1 MKTFNFFVVEL
12 KKLINDTIKTDSGLE
27 LYIDTRFEMG
37 EFEYRINEG
46 PVVASPFKY
55 NTGVKPGDTL
65 YFHHL
70 VVMQGGQ
77 PLTGEDDH
85 YIVKYDPE
93 AINSQ
98 AIAFKCQDTGEI
110 KTLGGW
116 TLLEAVEEEEQ
127 FPSDL
132 IDMVELEEK
141 LYGKAQMEL
150 VAKHRMREVAT
161 WSKLKKEFDDG
172 NFDKEDVNTHQ
183 ANSYMLRLQ
192 HQKNTITPGT
202 SQPEVFNVMGQLN
215 TLERVI
221 RDKELQAPKNKK
233 RLK

>member
-12 KKLINDTIKTDSGLE
+12 KKLINDTVKTDSGLE

-37 EFEYRINEG
+37 EFEYRVNEG

-55 NTGVKPGDTL
+55 DTGVKPGDTL

-116 TLLEAVEEEEQ
+116 TLLEAVEEEEE

-132 IDMVELEEK
+132 IEMVELEQK
-141 LYGKAQMEL
+141 LPTKGRLVYGNEETDYMGLAPGD
-150 VAKHRMREVAT
+150 VVGFAK
-161 WSKLKKEFDDG
+161 
-172 NFDKEDVNTHQ
+172 N
-183 ANSYMLRLQ
+183 
-192 HQKNTITPGT
+192 
-202 SQPEVFNVMGQLN
+202 
-215 TLERVI
+215 
-221 RDKELQAPKNKK
+221 RDY
-233 RLK
+233 RLKIDGKEYYRTRAEDLLYVEEEVHND

>member
-1 MKTFNFFVVEL
+1 MKTFNFFVVKLE
-12 KKLINDTIKTDSGLE
+12 KLINDTIKTDNGLE

-37 EFEYRINEG
+37 EFEYRITEG

-77 PLTGEDDH
+77 PLTGDDDH

-98 AIAFKCQDTGEI
+98 AIAFKCKDTGEI

-116 TLLEAVEEEEQ
+116 TLLEAVEEKEE

-132 IDMVELEEK
+132 IEMVELEQK
-141 LYGKAQMEL
+141 LPTKGRLVYGNEETDYMGLISGDVVGFKKNRDYRIKIDGKEYYRTRSEDL
-150 VAKHRMREVAT
+150 LYVEEEVYN
-161 WSKLKKEFDDG
+161 D
-172 NFDKEDVNTHQ
+172 
-183 ANSYMLRLQ
+183 
-192 HQKNTITPGT
+192 
-202 SQPEVFNVMGQLN
+202 
-215 TLERVI
+215 
-221 RDKELQAPKNKK
+221 
-233 RLK
+233 

>member
-37 EFEYRINEG
+37 EFEHRITEG

-55 NTGVKPGDTL
+55 DTGVKPGDTL

-116 TLLEAVEEEEQ
+116 TLLEAVEEEDE
-127 FPSDL
+127 PASDL
-132 IDMVELEEK
+132 IEVVELEQK
-141 LYGKAQMEL
+141 LPTKGRLVYGNDE
-150 VAKHRMREVAT
+150 T
-161 WSKLKKEFDDG
+161 D
-172 NFDKEDVNTHQ
+172 
-183 ANSYMLRLQ
+183 YMGL
-192 HQKNTITPGT
+192 TPGDVVGFAKNRDYRLSIDGKEYYRT
-202 SQPEVFNVMGQLN
+202 RAEDLLYVE
-215 TLERVI
+215 ERVHN
-221 RDKELQAPKNKK
+221 D
-233 RLK
+233 